1 MGTSSSASVL
11 PVNIL
16 KNLFVKVEEESGKLN
31 VTGHESLQLET
42 APCGSGLLT

>member
-31 VTGHESLQLET
+31 VTLGMSHCSLKRPRA
-42 APCGSGLLT
+42 APGS